1 MGKSHKLQ
9 ENEAILKESFLSY
22 KTKYICS
29 VSKHG
34 LHKPCICPNCYTC
47 VERIYIHLHHFH
59 QINKG
64 STEIQKKKK
73 KKKKIKNTKKLN
85 RHFEANFSNIYED
98 LDNDTS
104 QGEESEENEHEEET
118 STIKPT
124 QTPKPVKK
132 DKTPS

>member
-9 ENEAILKESFLSY
+9 ENEAILKESFLSC

-47 VERIYIHLHHFH
+47 VERIDIHLHHFH

-73 KKKKIKNTKKLN
+73 KKSKTQKNLLDILKPIFPIFTRILTMIQAREKNLRKMNTRKKQAL
-85 RHFEANFSNIYED
+85 SNQHKHQN
-98 LDNDTS
+98 L
-104 QGEESEENEHEEET
+104 
-118 STIKPT
+118 
-124 QTPKPVKK
+124 
-132 DKTPS
+132 